1 MLPREICLKKL
12 ARPHCRLCKK
22 EQLFGAA
29 APAAGV
35 GLVTTCSRRKE
46 GGGGGGGRNQLV
58 VGTACAAHALNTRLL
73 PPSPLLICST
83 YNSQHAICV
92 VFWYCTPHLNVSL
105 SPAGAFGA
113 LVEQSCAHPGAEKK
127 AGGGESRLVA
137 DFSAQPVGWAEL
149 TPITLHN
156 LLRQ

>member
-1 MLPREICLKKL
+1 MQQEEEEEEEEGAISWSSAQPVQRMRSTLVCY
-12 ARPHCRLCKK
+12 PH
-22 EQLFGAA
+22 
-29 APAAGV
+29 
-35 GLVTTCSRRKE
+35 
-46 GGGGGGGRNQLV
+46 
-58 VGTACAAHALNTRLL
+58 
-73 PPSPLLICST
+73 PLLICPT

-105 SPAGAFGA
+105 SPAGVFGA
-113 LVEQSCAHPGAEKK
+113 LVDQSCAHPGAEKK